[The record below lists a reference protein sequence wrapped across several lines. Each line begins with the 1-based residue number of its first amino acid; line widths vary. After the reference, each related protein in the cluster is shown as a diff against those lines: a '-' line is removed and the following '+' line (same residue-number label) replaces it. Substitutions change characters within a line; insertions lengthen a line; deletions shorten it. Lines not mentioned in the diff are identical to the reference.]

1 MADPIIKKITE
12 LTELTAPDTGDLFVI
27 VDLSEGVAADRTK
40 KLAASNVKLFN
51 AAQIADGIVAE
62 SKIAVDAVITAKIK
76 DLNVTSDKLATGAVT
91 AWKIANG
98 GINNPAEFAAGVVD
112 TAALKD
118 LNVTSGKLAAGAI
131 TADKIGT
138 GAVTETKIGTA
149 AVTNTKLGSGAV
161 TQAKLSGV
169 VRTVVIPIYGDED
182 NIIVK
187 NFPRRFAWVNAL
199 NGHVIQR
206 ISAVISGTPSSS
218 GSVTVQVNNAGGM
231 VAEISV
237 GASAYSA
244 ETTSINATYK
254 TATSMAPVGIN
265 VTAAGTGAK
274 GLSIYLEMLG

>member
-76 DLNVTSDKLATGAVT
+76 DLNVTS
-91 AWKIANG
+91 
-98 GINNPAEFAAGVVD
+98 
-112 TAALKD
+112 
-118 LNVTSGKLAAGAI
+118 GKLAAGAV

-187 NFPRRFAWVNAL
+187 NHPRRFAWVNAL

-206 ISAVISGTPSSS
+206 VSAVISGTPSSS
-218 GSVTVQVNNAGGM
+218 GSVTVQVNNAGGT
-231 VAEISV
+231 VATISV
-237 GASAYSA
+237 GAGAYSA

>member
-51 AAQIADGIVAE
+51 SAQISDGIVAE
-62 SKIAVDAVITAKIK
+62 SKIAVDAVTTAKIK
-76 DLNVTSDKLATGAVT
+76 DLNVTSGKLATGAVI
-91 AWKIANG
+91 AGKIATG
-98 GINNPAEFAAGVVD
+98 GVSASTQFATQVVD

-118 LNVTSGKLAAGAI
+118 ANVTEGKLATGAV

-138 GAVTETKIGTA
+138 GAVTETKIGTG
-149 AVTNTKLGSGAV
+149 AVTNAKLGTGAV
-161 TQAKLSGV
+161 TQVKLSGV
-169 VRTVVIPIYGDED
+169 VRTVVVPIYGDDD

-187 NFPRRFAWVNAL
+187 NHPRRFSWANAL

-206 ISAVISGTPSSS
+206 VSAIISGAPSSS
-218 GSVTVQVNNAGGM
+218 GSVTIQVNNAGGM
-231 VAEISV
+231 VAEISIV
-237 GASAYSA
+237 AGAYSA

>member
-1 MADPIIKKITE
+1 MADPVIKKITE
-12 LTELTAPDTGDLFVI
+12 LTELTAPDTGDLFAI

-40 KLAASNVKLFN
+40 KLASSNVKLFN
-51 AAQIADGIVAE
+51 SAQIADGIVAE
-62 SKIAVDAVITAKIK
+62 SKIAANAVITAKIK
-76 DLNVTSDKLATGAVT
+76 DANVTEGKLATGAV
-91 AWKIANG
+91 
-98 GINNPAEFAAGVVD
+98 
-112 TAALKD
+112 
-118 LNVTSGKLAAGAI
+118 

-138 GAVTETKIGTA
+138 GAVTETKIGTG
-149 AVTNTKLGSGAV
+149 AVTNAKLGTGAV
-161 TQAKLSGV
+161 TQVKLSGV
-169 VRTVVIPIYGDED
+169 VRTVVVPIYGDDD

-187 NFPRRFAWVNAL
+187 NHPRRFSWVNAL

-206 ISAVISGTPSSS
+206 VSVVISGTPSSS

-231 VAEISV
+231 VAETSV
-237 GASAYSA
+237 GAGAYSA